1 MKALSPALFLSM
13 KLKSK
18 DNLESEAYHNITA
31 LLQESMEVK
40 GLDAGK
46 LADLTDVPQ
55 RFISSLV
62 SGDFN
67 NLPSEPY
74 IRGYLFKIAG
84 VLEAD
89 PNFLWRSFRQSA
101 EIHSSGSGDVLP
113 ANRFGLKKVSNK
125 KVWIILAAIAVLIFL
140 SFRINS
146 ILGKPTLEVSLPEA
160 TASQIIDVTGQVTPG
175 DTLTLNDE
183 VIYPDKSGKFEKKV
197 QLESGPNTL
206 KFRVERYL
214 GREITVDKQVLY
226 QPQ

>member
-1 MKALSPALFLSM
+1 M

-18 DNLESEAYHNITA
+18 NNPESETHHNITV
-31 LLQESMEVK
+31 LLQESMEAK
-40 GLDAGK
+40 GMDSGR

-101 EIHSSGSGDVLP
+101 EIRSSGSRDILP
-113 ANRFGLKKVSNK
+113 ANRFGLKKVSSK
-125 KVWIILAAIAVLIFL
+125 KVWIILAALVLVGFL

-146 ILGKPTLEVSLPEA
+146 ILGKPTLDISLPEI
-160 TASQIIDVTGQVTPG
+160 TASQTVNVTGQVTPG

-197 QLESGPNTL
+197 QLESGPNIL

-214 GREITVDKQVLY
+214 GREITVDKQILY

>member
-1 MKALSPALFLSM
+1 M

-18 DNLESEAYHNITA
+18 NNPESETHHNITV
-31 LLQESMEVK
+31 LLQESMEAK
-40 GLDAGK
+40 GMDSGK

-67 NLPSEPY
+67 DLPSEPY

-101 EIHSSGSGDVLP
+101 EIRSSGSRDILP
-113 ANRFGLKKVSNK
+113 ANRFGLKKVSSK
-125 KVWIILAAIAVLIFL
+125 KVWIILAALVLVGFL

-146 ILGKPTLEVSLPEA
+146 ILGKPTLDISLPEI
-160 TASQIIDVTGQVTPG
+160 TASQTVNVTGQVTPG

-183 VIYPDKSGKFEKKV
+183 VIYPDKNGKFEKKV
-197 QLESGPNTL
+197 QLESGPNIL

-214 GREITVDKQVLY
+214 GREITVDKQILY

>member
-1 MKALSPALFLSM
+1 M
-13 KLKSK
+13 
-18 DNLESEAYHNITA
+18 
-31 LLQESMEVK
+31 
-40 GLDAGK
+40 DAGK

-67 NLPSEPY
+67 DLPSEPY

-101 EIHSSGSGDVLP
+101 EIRSSGSRDILP
-113 ANRFGLKKVSNK
+113 ANRFGLKKVSSK
-125 KVWIILAAIAVLIFL
+125 KVWIILAALVLVGFL

-146 ILGKPTLEVSLPEA
+146 ILGKPTLDISLPEI
-160 TASQIIDVTGQVTPG
+160 TASQIVNVTGQVTPG

-197 QLESGPNTL
+197 QLESGPNIL
-206 KFRVERYL
+206 KFKVERYL
-214 GREITVDKQVLY
+214 GREITVDKQILY

>member
-1 MKALSPALFLSM
+1 M

-18 DNLESEAYHNITA
+18 NNPESETHHNITV
-31 LLQESMEVK
+31 LLQESMEAK
-40 GLDAGK
+40 GMDSGK

-67 NLPSEPY
+67 DLPSEPY

-101 EIHSSGSGDVLP
+101 EIRSSGSRDILP
-113 ANRFGLKKVSNK
+113 ANRFGLKKVSSK
-125 KVWIILAAIAVLIFL
+125 KVWIILAALVLVGFL

-146 ILGKPTLEVSLPEA
+146 ILGKPTLDISLPEI
-160 TASQIIDVTGQVTPG
+160 TASQTVNVTGQVTPG

-197 QLESGPNTL
+197 QLESGPNIL

-214 GREITVDKQVLY
+214 GREITVDKQILY

>member
-1 MKALSPALFLSM
+1 M

-18 DNLESEAYHNITA
+18 DNLESEAHHNITT
-31 LLQESMEVK
+31 LLQELMEAK

-55 RFISSLV
+55 RFTSSLI

-84 VLEAD
+84 VLDAD

-101 EIHSSGSGDVLP
+101 EIRSSGSGDILP
-113 ANRFGLKKVSNK
+113 ANRFGLKKVSSRK
-125 KVWIILAAIAVLIFL
+125 IWILLAALALAGFL
-140 SFRINS
+140 GFRVNS
-146 ILGKPTLEVSLPEA
+146 ILGKPTLDVSLPEI
-160 TASQIIDVTGQVTPG
+160 TTSQIINVAGQVNPG
-175 DTLTLNDE
+175 DTLTLDNE
-183 VIYPDKSGKFEKKV
+183 VIYPDKSGKFEEKI

-206 KFRVERYL
+206 EFKVKRYL
-214 GREITVDKQVLY
+214 GREITVVKQVFY

>member
-1 MKALSPALFLSM
+1 M

-18 DNLESEAYHNITA
+18 NNLEGEAYHNITA
-31 LLQESMEVK
+31 ILQEAMETK

-55 RFISSLV
+55 RFISLLV
-62 SGDFN
+62 SGDFDS
-67 NLPSEPY
+67 LPSEPY

-101 EIHSSGSGDVLP
+101 EIHSSGSGDILP
-113 ANRFGLKKVSNK
+113 ANRFGLKKVSSRK
-125 KVWIILAAIAVLIFL
+125 IWIILVAIAVLIFL
-140 SFRINS
+140 GFRINS
-146 ILGKPTLEVSLPEA
+146 ILGKPTLEVSLPET
-160 TASQIIDVTGQVTPG
+160 TASQIINVTGQATPG

-183 VIYPDKSGKFEKKV
+183 VIYPYEDGRFTKEV
-197 QLESGPNTL
+197 QLVSGPNLL
-206 KFRVERYL
+206 KFKVKRYL
-214 GREITVDKQVLY
+214 GRETTVDKQVFY